1 MVHFK
6 GVLVLSVFGRPD
18 LSERSIV
25 KGRSVE
31 AFKCAICEVV
41 IHYAENLPY
50 GCKVNSEYWGNGG
63 EIVIDVLINV
73 GLVDS
78 VAPFRK

>member
-1 MVHFK
+1 MGHFK
-6 GVLVLSVFGRPD
+6 GILVLSVFGRSD

-25 KGRSVE
+25 KGRNVE

-41 IHYAENLPY
+41 IHYAESLPY
-50 GCKVNSEYWGNGG
+50 GCKVNSEYWGNGID
-63 EIVIDVLINV
+63 IVIDTLIDV

>member
-31 AFKCAICEVV
+31 AFKSAICEVV
-41 IHYAENLPY
+41 IHYVESLPY
-50 GCKVNSEYWGNGG
+50 GCTVNSEYWGTGSD
-63 EIVIDVLINV
+63 IVIDTLIDV
-73 GLVDS
+73 GLVES